1 MVLYLFQ
8 LEELQNVP
16 EKSQRELQ
24 KLEEKK
30 NDLEVQ
36 DHRMPT
42 ISALQSYHEKFPACR
57 LLLTLRH
64 PTQGEQ
70 FHCFVKV
77 NIVKQKCNI
86 FIYFCS
92 MYVFLQ
98 QGEKESRGRKISGSH
113 GR

>member
-1 MVLYLFQ
+1 MLYLFQ

-42 ISALQSYHEKFPACR
+42 ISALQSYHENFPTTPNPPPLYPRRTIPLFSKSKHSKA
-57 LLLTLRH
+57 
-64 PTQGEQ
+64 EA
-70 FHCFVKV
+70 
-77 NIVKQKCNI
+77 
-86 FIYFCS
+86 
-92 MYVFLQ
+92 
-98 QGEKESRGRKISGSH
+98 
-113 GR
+113 